1 MNYPRPGRSRAMQPC
16 PAIEPVEA
24 LT

>member
-24 LT
+24 LA